1 MTITIEKKQQPLRGV
16 VLSSKMNKTVVVL
29 IETKVKHPLYHK
41 FLVKR
46 KKIVAHDDANSCVLG
61 DHVLVVQTKPI
72 SKTKS
77 WLVQSIVQN

>member
-1 MTITIEKKQQPLRGV
+1 MTKAIEKKQQPLRGV
-16 VLSSKMNKTVVVL
+16 VVSNKMDKTVVVL

-41 FLVKR
+41 FMVKR
-46 KKIVAHDDANSCVLG
+46 KKVVAHDEANSCVVG

-77 WLVQSIVQN
+77 WFVQNIVQN

>member
-1 MTITIEKKQQPLRGV
+1 MTKTVEKKQQPLRGV
-16 VLSSKMNKTVVVL
+16 VVSSKMDKTVIVL

-46 KKIVAHDDANSCVLG
+46 KKIVAHDEVNSCVLG